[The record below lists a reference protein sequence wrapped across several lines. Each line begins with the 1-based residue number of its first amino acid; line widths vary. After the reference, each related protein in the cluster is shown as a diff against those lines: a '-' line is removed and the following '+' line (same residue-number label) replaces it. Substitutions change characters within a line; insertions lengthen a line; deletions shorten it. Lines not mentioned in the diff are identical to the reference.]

1 MVSNPE
7 IEEPAEQEGQGPS
20 ESILLKKLVIL
31 AAHRRF
37 LAGGIFAVALFTAVS
52 VLVMPVTYTATAVI
66 LTPQSES
73 GSALALLGQLGGG
86 LGGLASLGSDV
97 GIKSPAET
105 FLSVLNSRTV
115 ADELIQRFD

>member
-1 MVSNPE
+1 MVSNSE
-7 IEEPAEQEGQGPS
+7 IEEPAEQDGQGPS

-37 LAGGIFAVALFTAVS
+37 LAAGVFVVAVFTAIA

-66 LTPQSES
+66 LTPQNES
-73 GSALALLGQLGGG
+73 GSALALLSQLGGG
-86 LGGLASLGSDV
+86 LGGVASLASEAGGL
-97 GIKSPAET
+97 KSPSET

-115 ADELIQRFD
+115 ADELI